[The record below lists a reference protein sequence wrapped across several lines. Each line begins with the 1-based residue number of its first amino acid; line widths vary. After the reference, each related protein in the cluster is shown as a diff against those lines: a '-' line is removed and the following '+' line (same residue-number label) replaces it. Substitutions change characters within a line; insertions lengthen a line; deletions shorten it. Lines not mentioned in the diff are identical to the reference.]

1 MVSQGFLSKA
11 DVKRF
16 TGRGTR
22 AGQVAWLQEQGIP
35 FRTNGK
41 DELIVSWA
49 HANAWLEGRERPA
62 QGRINWAALNA

>member
-1 MVSQGFLSKA
+1 MAAQGFLSKQ

-35 FRTNGK
+35 FRPNGK
-41 DELIVSWA
+41 DELVVAWT
-49 HANAWLEGRERPA
+49 HVHAWLEAA
-62 QGRINWAALNA
+62 QPCPEE